1 MGFCQHG
8 AYFGSNV
15 RELGSISHDAE
26 FFPDTLEFSGRH
38 LLFHQDVTG
47 MGTEF
52 EFYQSYLL
60 YDQWNTV
67 YDSWY
72 Q

>member
-1 MGFCQHG
+1 
-8 AYFGSNV
+8 
-15 RELGSISHDAE
+15 
-26 FFPDTLEFSGRH
+26 
-38 LLFHQDVTG
+38 